1 MIATEGKAFDQAT
14 LLHMAKR
21 IGARITTVPG
31 SHAVFITQARVVA
44 DTLQQAAHEASQAA
58 VAATVTIPTKEFTMS
73 ALTLPDPIAAYFAA
87 DARGADDVA
96 RCFTPQGVVKD
107 KGQTHTGPNAI
118 KAWKV
123 ESSTLYTYTNDP
135 FSVELVD
142 GVHVVY
148 SHTAG
153 TFPGSPIDL
162 KLSFRLEGGH
172 IASLEITA

>member
-1 MIATEGKAFDQAT
+1 MF
-14 LLHMAKR
+14 
-21 IGARITTVPG
+21 
-31 SHAVFITQARVVA
+31 
-44 DTLQQAAHEASQAA
+44 
-58 VAATVTIPTKEFTMS
+58 

-87 DARGADDVA
+87 DTRGPDDVA

-107 KGQTHTGPNAI
+107 KGRTHTGHDAI
-118 KAWKV
+118 RAWKA

-142 GVHVVY
+142 GVDVVR

-162 KLSFRLEGGH
+162 KLSFRLSRGLIE
-172 IASLEITA
+172 SLEITA